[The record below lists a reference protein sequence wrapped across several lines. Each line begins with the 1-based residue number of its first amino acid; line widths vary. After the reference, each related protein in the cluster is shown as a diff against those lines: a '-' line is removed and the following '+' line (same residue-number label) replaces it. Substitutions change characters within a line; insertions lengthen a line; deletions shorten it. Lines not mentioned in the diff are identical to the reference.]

1 MKGAPKISVVL
12 PVYRGAETLGRAVDS
27 IRGQTER
34 DWELILLDDGSG
46 DDSFERCRELA
57 AGDPRLRAERHPEN
71 RGLGAAMATLLGL
84 ARGRYVAIQEQDDV
98 SRPDRL
104 ERCARVLDADPG
116 AVLVSGVAEWVD
128 FAGERLRLFPDLLA
142 GGGQYPQSPRDMVR
156 YLMVEQCKVVNAG
169 AMFRRRAVDGE
180 RVFFDAGARM
190 SVDWQF
196 FVRLAHTGRFWG
208 LPEPVVEVQRDDRRA
223 SLTAQKE
230 LQFQE
235 ARRCL
240 ARLLDDFG
248 GDPSSPIDRR
258 LYRRALA
265 TQELLEGRY
274 WGGLGGLRRHAAAL
288 AHDPTRTETWRSL
301 GELLARGARR
311 VVSPGGA
318 EQDRGRTGGGDA

>member
-12 PVYRGAETLGRAVDS
+12 PVYRAAGTLDRAVDS
-27 IRGQTER
+27 IRRQTEG

-46 DDSFERCRELA
+46 DGCFERCRELA
-57 AGDPRLRAERHPEN
+57 AGDPRVRAERHPEN
-71 RGLGAAMATLLGL
+71 RGLGAAMATLVGL
-84 ARGRYVAIQEQDDV
+84 ARGRYVAIQEQDDL
-98 SRPDRL
+98 SLPDRL
-104 ERCARVLDADPG
+104 EREARVLDAERDV
-116 AVLVSGVAEWVD
+116 VLVSGVAEWVD

-142 GGGQYPQSPRDMVR
+142 GGGQYPRSPRDMVR

-169 AMFRRRAVDGE
+169 AMFRRRAVDGD

-208 LPEPVVEVQRDDRRA
+208 LTEPVVKVQRDGRRT
-223 SLTAQKE
+223 SLTAQKS

-240 ARLLDDFG
+240 ARLLDDFA

-265 TQELLEGRY
+265 TQDLLEGRH
-274 WGGLGGLRRHAAAL
+274 WGGLTGLRRHAAAL
-288 AHDPTRTETWRSL
+288 ARDPARLEAWRSL

-311 VVSPGGA
+311 LAGSKGVDGQARGGGA
-318 EQDRGRTGGGDA
+318 